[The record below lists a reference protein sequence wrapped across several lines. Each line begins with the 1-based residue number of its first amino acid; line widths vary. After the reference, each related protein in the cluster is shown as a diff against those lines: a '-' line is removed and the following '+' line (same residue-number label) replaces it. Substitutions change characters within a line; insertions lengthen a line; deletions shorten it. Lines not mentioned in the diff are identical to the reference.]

1 VGADNPGIRTPHC
14 PRLASRKS
22 DTLMKNPHLEML
34 LSRITDVPTLPGS
47 VLRVMQMIEDPFCS
61 SSDLAKVIQADP
73 AMAAKVLKLANSSY
87 YGFRQKIGNIPQAVT
102 LLGFA
107 TLKNTLLAAAV
118 FDMFRVAGTGFDLP
132 ALWKHS
138 VSTATAAKLVA
149 KRARYPHSEKAFT
162 AALLHDVGKIVLA
175 RFLPAGLAEIM
186 DAVREEQLA
195 MYDAE
200 KQVLGL
206 AHPALGAWVLGR
218 WGLPAP
224 IVEAVEFHHHPTRA
238 QNSFDLAAIVYL
250 ANILAHRAGIG
261 CGGDSLMREMDP
273 FVLEHFGLTE
283 SDLGELQDS
292 LVFKRLE
299 IESYAMAAA

>member
-1 VGADNPGIRTPHC
+1 MQNPY
-14 PRLASRKS
+14 
-22 DTLMKNPHLEML
+22 LESL
-34 LSRITDVPTLPGS
+34 LSRINDIPTLPAS

-132 ALWKHS
+132 ALWTHS
-138 VSTATAAKLVA
+138 VTAATAAKLLA
-149 KRARYPHSEKAFT
+149 KRAQYPHSEKAFT
-162 AALLHDVGKIVLA
+162 AALMHDVGKIILA
-175 RFLPAGLAEIM
+175 RFIPQGLSEIVAVVQAENM
-186 DAVREEQLA
+186 A

-200 KQVLGL
+200 NKVLGL
-206 AHPALGAWVLGR
+206 SHPALGAWVLGR
-218 WGLPAP
+218 WGLPSP

-238 QNSFDLAAIVYL
+238 QNGFDLAGIVYL
-250 ANILAHRAGIG
+250 ANILAHRSGIG
-261 CGGDSLMREMDP
+261 YGGDGMEREMDP
-273 FVLEHFGLTE
+273 VVLKFYNLNETAMG
-283 SDLGELQDS
+283 DMQDS

-299 IESYAMAAA
+299 IETYAMSAA

>member
-1 VGADNPGIRTPHC
+1 
-14 PRLASRKS
+14 
-22 DTLMKNPHLEML
+22 MKNPYLESL
-34 LSRITDVPTLPGS
+34 LSRINDIPTLPAS

-87 YGFRQKIGNIPQAVT
+87 YGFRQKISNIPQAVT

-118 FDMFRVAGTGFDLP
+118 FDLFRVAGTGFDLP
-132 ALWKHS
+132 ALWTHS
-138 VSTATAAKLVA
+138 VTAATAAKLLA
-149 KRARYPHSEKAFT
+149 KRVKYPQSETAFT
-162 AALLHDVGKIVLA
+162 AALMHDVGKIILA
-175 RFLPAGLAEIM
+175 RFVPQGLAEI
-186 DAVREEQLA
+186 VETIEKEQLA

-200 KQVLGL
+200 KKVLGL
-206 AHPALGAWVLGR
+206 SHPALGAWVLGR

-238 QNSFDLAAIVYL
+238 QNGFDLAGIVYL
-250 ANILAHRAGIG
+250 ANILAHRSGIG
-261 CGGDSLMREMDP
+261 YSGDGLMRELDP
-273 FVLEHFGLTE
+273 MVLEYYSLNE
-283 SDLGELQDS
+283 STLADVLDS

-299 IESYAMAAA
+299 IESYAMSAA

>member
-1 VGADNPGIRTPHC
+1 MQNPY
-14 PRLASRKS
+14 
-22 DTLMKNPHLEML
+22 LESL
-34 LSRITDVPTLPGS
+34 LSRINDIPTLPVS

-132 ALWKHS
+132 ALWTHS
-138 VSTATAAKLVA
+138 VTAATAAKLLA
-149 KRARYPHSEKAFT
+149 KRAQYPHSEKAFT
-162 AALLHDVGKIVLA
+162 AALMHDVGKIILA
-175 RFLPAGLAEIM
+175 RFIPQGLSEIVAVVQAENM
-186 DAVREEQLA
+186 A

-200 KQVLGL
+200 NKVLGL
-206 AHPALGAWVLGR
+206 SHPALGAWVLGR
-218 WGLPAP
+218 WGLPSP

-238 QNSFDLAAIVYL
+238 QNGFDLAGIVYL
-250 ANILAHRAGIG
+250 ANILAHRSGIG
-261 CGGDSLMREMDP
+261 YGGDGMEREMDP
-273 FVLEHFGLTE
+273 VVLKFYNLNETAMG
-283 SDLGELQDS
+283 DMQDS

-299 IESYAMAAA
+299 IETYAMSAA

>member
-1 VGADNPGIRTPHC
+1 
-14 PRLASRKS
+14 
-22 DTLMKNPHLEML
+22 MKNAYLESL
-34 LSRITDVPTLPGS
+34 LSRISEVPTLPAS

-87 YGFRQKIGNIPQAVT
+87 YGFRQKISNIPQAVT

-118 FDMFRVAGTGFDLP
+118 FDMFRISATGFDLP

-138 VSTATAAKLVA
+138 VTTATAAKLVA
-149 KRARYPHSEKAFT
+149 KRARYPQAEKAFT

-175 RFLPAGLAEIM
+175 RFLPQCLGEIM
-186 DAVREEQLA
+186 EVVRAENMA

-200 KQVLGL
+200 RQVLGL
-206 AHPALGAWVLGR
+206 SHPALGAWILGR

-224 IVEAVEFHHHPTRA
+224 IVEAVECPSSPDARP
-238 QNSFDLAAIVYL
+238 DLV
-250 ANILAHRAGIG
+250 
-261 CGGDSLMREMDP
+261 
-273 FVLEHFGLTE
+273 
-283 SDLGELQDS
+283 
-292 LVFKRLE
+292 
-299 IESYAMAAA
+299 

>member
-1 VGADNPGIRTPHC
+1 MQNPY
-14 PRLASRKS
+14 
-22 DTLMKNPHLEML
+22 LESL
-34 LSRITDVPTLPGS
+34 LSRINDIPTLPAS

-87 YGFRQKIGNIPQAVT
+87 YGFRQKIANIPQAVT

-118 FDMFRVAGTGFDLP
+118 FDMFRISGTGFDLP
-132 ALWKHS
+132 ALWTHS
-138 VSTATAAKLVA
+138 VTTATAAKLLA
-149 KRARYPHSEKAFT
+149 KRARYPQSEKAFT
-162 AALLHDVGKIVLA
+162 AALMHDVGKIILA
-175 RFLPAGLAEIM
+175 RFIPQGLAEI
-186 DAVREEQLA
+186 VEVIQSENLA

-200 KQVLGL
+200 KKVLGL
-206 AHPALGAWVLGR
+206 SHPALGAWVLGR

-238 QNSFDLAAIVYL
+238 QNGFDLAGIVYL
-250 ANILAHRAGIG
+250 ANILAHRSGIG
-261 CGGDSLMREMDP
+261 YGGDGLPREMDP
-273 FVLEHFGLTE
+273 VVLNFYSLNEAA
-283 SDLGELQDS
+283 LGDLQDS

-299 IESYAMAAA
+299 IESYAMSAA

>member
-1 VGADNPGIRTPHC
+1 
-14 PRLASRKS
+14 
-22 DTLMKNPHLEML
+22 MKNPYLESL
-34 LSRITDVPTLPGS
+34 LSHITEVPTLPSS
-47 VLRVMQMIEDPFCS
+47 VVRVMQMIEDPFCS

-87 YGFRQKIGNIPQAVT
+87 YGFRQKISNIPQAVT

-107 TLKNTLLAAAV
+107 TLKNTLLAAVV
-118 FDMFRVAGTGFDLP
+118 FDMFRVSGTGFDLP

-138 VSTATAAKLVA
+138 ITTATAAKLIA
-149 KRARYPHSEKAFT
+149 KRARYPQAEKAFT

-175 RFLPAGLAEIM
+175 RFLPQGLTEIVEI
-186 DAVREEQLA
+186 VRFEQMA

-200 KQVLGL
+200 RKVLGL
-206 AHPALGAWVLGR
+206 SHPALGAWTLKR

-238 QNSFDLAAIVYL
+238 QTSFDLAAIVYL

-261 CGGDSLMREMDP
+261 NGGDNLMREVDP
-273 FVLEHFGLTE
+273 LILDYFSLDE
-283 SDLGELQDS
+283 STLADLQETL
-292 LVFKRLE
+292 LFKRLE
-299 IESYAMAAA
+299 IESYAGAAA

>member
-1 VGADNPGIRTPHC
+1 
-14 PRLASRKS
+14 
-22 DTLMKNPHLEML
+22 MKNPYLESL
-34 LSRITDVPTLPGS
+34 LSRISDVPTLPAS

-87 YGFRQKIGNIPQAVT
+87 YGFRQKIANIPQAVT

-107 TLKNTLLAAAV
+107 TLKNALLAAAV
-118 FDMFRVAGTGFDLP
+118 FDMFRVQGTGFDLN

-138 VSTATAAKLVA
+138 ITTATAAKLVA
-149 KRARYPHSEKAFT
+149 KRTRYPQSEKVWT
-162 AALLHDVGKIVLA
+162 AALLHDIGKIILA
-175 RFLPAGLAEIM
+175 RFVPQGLAEVR
-186 DAVREEQLA
+186 DTVREEQLG

-200 KQVLGL
+200 KKVIGL
-206 AHPALGAWVLGR
+206 SHPALGAWVLGR

-238 QNSFDLAAIVYL
+238 QTSFDLAAIVYL
-250 ANILAHRAGIG
+250 ANVLAHRSNIG
-261 CGGDSLMREMDP
+261 SGGDSLVRELDP
-273 FVLEHFGLTE
+273 VILEYFSLNETALA
-283 SDLGELQDS
+283 DLLDA

-299 IESYAMAAA
+299 IESYAASAA

>member
-1 VGADNPGIRTPHC
+1 MQNPY
-14 PRLASRKS
+14 
-22 DTLMKNPHLEML
+22 LESL
-34 LSRITDVPTLPGS
+34 LSRINDIPTLPAS

-118 FDMFRVAGTGFDLP
+118 FDMFRVAGTGFDLS
-132 ALWKHS
+132 ALWTHS
-138 VSTATAAKLVA
+138 VTAATAAKLLA

-162 AALLHDVGKIVLA
+162 AALMHDVGKIILA
-175 RFLPAGLAEIM
+175 RFIPQGLGEIVKVIQAENM
-186 DAVREEQLA
+186 A

-200 KQVLGL
+200 NKVLGL
-206 AHPALGAWVLGR
+206 SHPALGAWVLGR
-218 WGLPAP
+218 WGLPSP
-224 IVEAVEFHHHPTRA
+224 IVEAVEFHHHPTLA
-238 QNSFDLAAIVYL
+238 QNGFDLAGIVYL
-250 ANILAHRAGIG
+250 ANILAHRSGIG
-261 CGGDSLMREMDP
+261 YGGDGMEREMDP
-273 FVLEHFGLTE
+273 VVLKFYNLNEAAMG
-283 SDLGELQDS
+283 DMQDS

-299 IESYAMAAA
+299 IESYAMSAA

>member
-1 VGADNPGIRTPHC
+1 
-14 PRLASRKS
+14 
-22 DTLMKNPHLEML
+22 MKNPYLESL
-34 LSRITDVPTLPGS
+34 LSRISEVPTLPTS

-87 YGFRQKIGNIPQAVT
+87 YGFRQKISNIPQAVT

-118 FDMFRVAGTGFDLP
+118 FDMFRMQNTGFDLP

-138 VSTATAAKLVA
+138 ITTATAAKLLA
-149 KRARYPHSEKAFT
+149 KRARYPQAEKAFT

-175 RFLPAGLAEIM
+175 RFLPQGLAEIM
-186 DAVREEQLA
+186 DTVQAENMA

-200 KQVLGL
+200 RQVLGL
-206 AHPALGAWVLGR
+206 SHPALGAWVLGR

-224 IVEAVEFHHHPTRA
+224 VVEAVEFHHHPTKA
-238 QNSFDLAAIVYL
+238 QTSFDLAAIIYL

-261 CGGDSLMREMDP
+261 SGGDCLPREIDP
-273 FVLEHFGLTE
+273 QVLDYFHLTE
-283 SDLGELQDS
+283 PALTELQDS
-292 LVFKRLE
+292 LLFKRLE
-299 IESYAMAAA
+299 IESYAAAAA

>member
-1 VGADNPGIRTPHC
+1 
-14 PRLASRKS
+14 
-22 DTLMKNPHLEML
+22 MKNPYLESL
-34 LSRITDVPTLPGS
+34 LSRISDVPTLPAS

-87 YGFRQKIGNIPQAVT
+87 YGFRQKIANIPQAVT

-107 TLKNTLLAAAV
+107 TLKNALLAAAV
-118 FDMFRVAGTGFDLP
+118 FDMFRVQATGLDLN

-138 VSTATAAKLVA
+138 ITTATAAKLVA
-149 KRARYPHSEKAFT
+149 KRTRYPQSEKAFT
-162 AALLHDVGKIVLA
+162 AALLHDIGKIILA
-175 RFLPAGLAEIM
+175 RFVPRGLAEVM
-186 DAVREEQLA
+186 DTVREEQLA

-200 KQVLGL
+200 KKVIGL
-206 AHPALGAWVLGR
+206 SHPALGAWVLGR

-238 QNSFDLAAIVYL
+238 QTSFDLAAIVYL
-250 ANILAHRAGIG
+250 ANVLAHRSNIG
-261 CGGDSLMREMDP
+261 SGGDSLVRELDP
-273 FVLEHFGLTE
+273 VILEYFSLNETALA
-283 SDLGELQDS
+283 DLLDA

-299 IESYAMAAA
+299 IESYAASAA

>member
-1 VGADNPGIRTPHC
+1 MMNT
-14 PRLASRKS
+14 S
-22 DTLMKNPHLEML
+22 TNMKNPHLETL
-34 LSRITDVPTLPGS
+34 LSRITEMPTLPTS

-118 FDMFRVAGTGFDLP
+118 FDMFRVASTGFDLS

-138 VSTATAAKLVA
+138 VTTATAAKLIA
-149 KRARYPHSEKAFT
+149 KRARYPQSEKAFT

-175 RFLPAGLAEIM
+175 RFLPVGLTEIM
-186 DAVREEQLA
+186 DTVRKDQLA

-200 KQVLGL
+200 KRVHRSVPPGSGRV
-206 AHPALGAWVLGR
+206 GAGPVGSAGPGR
-218 WGLPAP
+218 RGGRVPPSPDPCA
-224 IVEAVEFHHHPTRA
+224 
-238 QNSFDLAAIVYL
+238 DLVRSGR
-250 ANILAHRAGIG
+250 HRLSG
-261 CGGDSLMREMDP
+261 
-273 FVLEHFGLTE
+273 EHFGAPLRHR
-283 SDLGELQDS
+283 Q
-292 LVFKRLE
+292 RRR
-299 IESYAMAAA
+299 